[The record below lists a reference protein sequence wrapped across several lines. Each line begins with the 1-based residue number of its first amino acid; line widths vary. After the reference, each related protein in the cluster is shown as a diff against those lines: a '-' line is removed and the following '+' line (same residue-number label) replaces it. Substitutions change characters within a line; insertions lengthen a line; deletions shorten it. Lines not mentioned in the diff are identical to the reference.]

1 MPKTEK
7 SKYTKAKI
15 LQIAKEVFAQKGFQK
30 TTVKDITKAADLGY
44 GTFYLYFKDK
54 KEVFN
59 ALVEQVE
66 DELYTAADGGSDIKK
81 DYSQGRSSYRAL
93 RKDLRAIC
101 LSFYENGSILKFSRE
116 LSLIDK
122 DFKRKYLEMKSRLVQ
137 RTKQILEKSGVKNMN
152 LDIAAVSIAGMI
164 ESAATEWT
172 NTESSSL
179 INSELE
185 VDELLP
191 TITKIYFKIVS

>member
-7 SKYTKAKI
+7 SKFTKAKI
-15 LQIAKEVFAQKGFQK
+15 LQVAKEVFAQKGFQK
-30 TTVKDITKAADLGY
+30 TTVKDITNAADLGY

-66 DELYTAADGGSDIKK
+66 DELYTAADGGSDIQK
-81 DYSQGRSSYRAL
+81 DYPQGRSSYRAL

-101 LSFYENGSILKFSRE
+101 LSFYENRSILKFSKE

-122 DFKRKYLEMKSRLVQ
+122 SFKKKYSAMKSRLVQ
-137 RTKQILEKSGVKNMN
+137 RTKQILEKSGVDNMN
-152 LDIAAVSIAGMI
+152 LDIAAVAIAGMI

-172 NTESSSL
+172 SSEASSL
-179 INSELE
+179 IDSKLE